1 MNPLLVLDD
10 VMKQEEMDTP
20 SKKVLVVDDE
30 AAILFAFVKVLTTPG
45 LDIYTAQTLARGL
58 ELIRKEVFCAVI
70 ADLRLSELGGNEGY
84 EIIRAASEKCKECRI
99 IVMTAHGDEN
109 TRKQIFSLGAH
120 FYMQKPVSP
129 HKVKEILSSMGIA

>member
-1 MNPLLVLDD
+1 MNPLLVLDIE
-10 VMKQEEMDTP
+10 KQEEMDMP
-20 SKKVLVVDDE
+20 PKKVLIVDDE
-30 AAILFAFVKVLTTPG
+30 TAILFAFVKVLTTPG
-45 LDIYTAQTLARGL
+45 LNIYTAQTLARGL

-70 ADLRLSELGGNEGY
+70 ADLRLTELGGNEGY
-84 EIIRAASEKCKECRI
+84 EVIKAASEKCKDCRI

-129 HKVKEILSSMGIA
+129 HKVKEILDSMGIA